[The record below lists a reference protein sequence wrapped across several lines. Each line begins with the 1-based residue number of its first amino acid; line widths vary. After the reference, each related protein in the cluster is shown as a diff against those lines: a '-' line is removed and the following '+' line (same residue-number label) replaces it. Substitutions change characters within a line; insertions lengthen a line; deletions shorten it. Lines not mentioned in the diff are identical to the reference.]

1 MNNISN
7 RTKQIAW
14 NYVLILVGTAVM
26 ALAIQCIY
34 DRVGLVTGGFTGLTI
49 IIRNITKSVISGGIP
64 LWFANIVL
72 NIPVF
77 IYSYVKFG
85 KKFVGRTLFATIMLS
100 VWLYIIPGVDL
111 SGDDYLLAAL
121 FGGVFTGVGMGI
133 VLRAG
138 ATTGGTDMVAAL
150 IQTKM
155 RHYSVVQ
162 IMQVMD
168 AAIVIA
174 GLYVFGLRSTLYA
187 VVSIFVST
195 KVSDGFLEGFK
206 NSKAALIITNH
217 YKEVAARV
225 MDELGR
231 GVTGMDAKGM
241 YTQDYK
247 CVLYC
252 VVSRKEIVQL
262 KEIVN
267 DVDPDAFVIVSDV
280 REVLGEGFMEYS
292 SQDF

>member
-1 MNNISN
+1 MNNMSN

-133 VLRAG
+133 VLRAE

>member
-1 MNNISN
+1 MSN
-7 RTKQIAW
+7 RTKPIAW

-252 VVSRKEIVQL
+252 VVSIKEIVQL

>member
-1 MNNISN
+1 MSKKV
-7 RTKQIAW
+7 RQAAG

-49 IIRNITKSVISGGIP
+49 VIRSLTKSVVEGGIP
-64 LWFANIVL
+64 LWFTNIVL

-77 IYSYVKFG
+77 LYSYIKFG
-85 KKFVGRTLFATIMLS
+85 RKFVGRTLFATLMLS

-111 SGDDYLLAAL
+111 SGDDFLLAAL
-121 FGGVFTGVGMGI
+121 FGGAFTGVGMGL

-150 IQTKM
+150 IQSRM

-187 VVSIFVST
+187 VVSIFVMT
-195 KVSDGFLEGFK
+195 KVSDAFLEGFK

-217 YKEVAARV
+217 HEEVAQRL
-225 MDELGR
+225 MDELDR

>member
-1 MNNISN
+1 MSKKV
-7 RTKQIAW
+7 RQAAG

-49 IIRNITKSVISGGIP
+49 VIRSLTKSVVEGGIP
-64 LWFANIVL
+64 LWFTNIVL

-77 IYSYVKFG
+77 LYSYIKFG
-85 KKFVGRTLFATIMLS
+85 RKFVGRTLFATLMLS

-121 FGGVFTGVGMGI
+121 FGGAFTGVGMGL

-150 IQTKM
+150 IQSRM

-187 VVSIFVST
+187 VVSIFVMT
-195 KVSDGFLEGFK
+195 KVSDAFLEGFK

-217 YKEVAARV
+217 HEEVAQRL
-225 MDELGR
+225 MDELDCC
-231 GVTGMDAKGM
+231 VTGMDAKGM

>member
-1 MNNISN
+1 MSN

-217 YKEVAARV
+217 YQEVAARV

>member
-1 MNNISN
+1 MSKKV
-7 RTKQIAW
+7 RQVAG
-14 NYVLILVGTAVM
+14 NYVLILIGTAVM

-49 IIRNITKSVISGGIP
+49 VIRSLTKSVIEDGIP
-64 LWFANIVL
+64 LWFTNIVL

-77 IYSYVKFG
+77 LYSYIKFG
-85 KKFVGRTLFATIMLS
+85 RKFVGRTLFATLMLS

-121 FGGVFTGVGMGI
+121 FGGAFTGVGMGL

-150 IQTKM
+150 IQSRM

-187 VVSIFVST
+187 VVSIFVMT
-195 KVSDGFLEGFK
+195 KVSDAFLEGFK

-217 YKEVAARV
+217 HGEVAQRL
-225 MDELGR
+225 MDELDR

-241 YTQDYK
+241 YTQNYK

-252 VVSRKEIVQL
+252 VVSRKEIVRL

-267 DVDPDAFVIVSDV
+267 DVDPEAFVIVSDV

>member
-1 MNNISN
+1 MSN
-7 RTKQIAW
+7 KAKQIAW

-49 IIRNITKSVISGGIP
+49 VIRSLTKSLVHGGIP
-64 LWFANIVL
+64 LWFTNIVL
-72 NIPVF
+72 NVPIF
-77 IYSYVKFG
+77 IYSYIRFG
-85 KKFVGRTLFATIMLS
+85 KKYIGRTLFATVMLS

-121 FGGVFTGVGMGI
+121 FGGAFTGIGMGL

-150 IQTKM
+150 IQARL

-168 AAIVIA
+168 AAIVIT

-187 VVSIFVST
+187 VVSIFVMT
-195 KVSDGFLEGFK
+195 KVSDAFLEGFK

-217 YKEVAARV
+217 HKEVAKRL
-225 MDELGR
+225 MDELDR
-231 GVTGMDAKGM
+231 GVTGLDAKGM

-267 DVDPDAFVIVSDV
+267 DVDPEAFVIVSDV

>member
-7 RTKQIAW
+7 KTKQTVW
-14 NYVLILVGTAVM
+14 NYVLILAGTAVM

-49 IIRNITKSVISGGIP
+49 VIRSLTENLVDGGIP
-64 LWFANIVL
+64 LWLTNVVL
-72 NIPVF
+72 NVPIF
-77 IYSYVKFG
+77 LYSYFKFG
-85 KKFVGRTLFATIMLS
+85 RKYIGRTLFATLMLS

-121 FGGVFTGVGMGI
+121 FGGAFTGVGMGL

-150 IQTKM
+150 IQAKM

-168 AAIVIA
+168 AAVVIT

-187 VVSIFVST
+187 VVSIFVMT
-195 KVSDGFLEGFK
+195 KVSDAFLEGFK

-217 YKEVAARV
+217 HREVAQRL
-225 MDELGR
+225 MDELDR
-231 GVTGMDAKGM
+231 GVTGLEAKGM
-241 YTQDYK
+241 YTNNYK

-267 DVDPDAFVIVSDV
+267 DEDPDAFVIVSDA

>member
-1 MNNISN
+1 MSN

-262 KEIVN
+262 KDIVN
-267 DVDPDAFVIVSDV
+267 VVDPDAFVIVSDV

>member
-1 MNNISN
+1 MSKKV
-7 RTKQIAW
+7 RQAAG

-49 IIRNITKSVISGGIP
+49 VIRSLTKSVVEGGIP
-64 LWFANIVL
+64 LWFTNIVL

-77 IYSYVKFG
+77 LYSYIKFG
-85 KKFVGRTLFATIMLS
+85 RKFVGRTLFATLMLS

-121 FGGVFTGVGMGI
+121 FGGAFTGVGMGL

-138 ATTGGTDMVAAL
+138 ATTGGTYMVAAL
-150 IQTKM
+150 IQSRM

-187 VVSIFVST
+187 VVSIFVMT
-195 KVSDGFLEGFK
+195 KVSDAFLEGFK

-217 YKEVAARV
+217 HEEVAQRL
-225 MDELGR
+225 MDELDR

>member
-1 MNNISN
+1 MSN
-7 RTKQIAW
+7 RIKQIAW

>member
-1 MNNISN
+1 MSN

-14 NYVLILVGTAVM
+14 NYVLILIGTAVM

>member
-1 MNNISN
+1 MSN

-292 SQDF
+292 SQDI

>member
-1 MNNISN
+1 MSN

-72 NIPVF
+72 NIPVL

>member
-1 MNNISN
+1 MSN

-77 IYSYVKFG
+77 IYSYVTFG

>member
-1 MNNISN
+1 MSN

-231 GVTGMDAKGM
+231 GVTGMDAKEM

>member
-1 MNNISN
+1 MSN

-217 YKEVAARV
+217 YKELAARV

>member
-1 MNNISN
+1 MSN

-280 REVLGEGFMEYS
+280 REVLGEGFMDYS

>member
-1 MNNISN
+1 MSKKV
-7 RTKQIAW
+7 RQAAG

-49 IIRNITKSVISGGIP
+49 VIRSLTKSVVEGGIP
-64 LWFANIVL
+64 LWFTNIVL

-77 IYSYVKFG
+77 LYSYIKFG
-85 KKFVGRTLFATIMLS
+85 RKFVGRTLFATLMLS

-121 FGGVFTGVGMGI
+121 FGGAFTGVGMGL

-150 IQTKM
+150 IQSRM

-187 VVSIFVST
+187 VVSIFVMT
-195 KVSDGFLEGFK
+195 KVSDAFLEGFK

-217 YKEVAARV
+217 HEEVAQRL
-225 MDELGR
+225 MGELDR

>member
-1 MNNISN
+1 MSKKV
-7 RTKQIAW
+7 RQVAG
-14 NYVLILVGTAVM
+14 NYVLILIGTAVM

-49 IIRNITKSVISGGIP
+49 VIRSLTKSVIEDGIP
-64 LWFANIVL
+64 LWFTNIVL

-77 IYSYVKFG
+77 LYSYIKFG
-85 KKFVGRTLFATIMLS
+85 RKFVGRTLFATLMLS

-121 FGGVFTGVGMGI
+121 FGGVFTGVGMGL

-150 IQTKM
+150 IQSRM

-187 VVSIFVST
+187 VVSIFVMT
-195 KVSDGFLEGFK
+195 KVSDAFLEGFK

-217 YKEVAARV
+217 HEEVAQRL
-225 MDELGR
+225 MDELDR
-231 GVTGMDAKGM
+231 GVTGMEAKGM
-241 YTQDYK
+241 YTQNYK

-252 VVSRKEIVQL
+252 VVSRKEIVRL

-267 DVDPDAFVIVSDV
+267 DVDPEAFVIVSDV

>member
-1 MNNISN
+1 MSN

-195 KVSDGFLEGFK
+195 KVSDGFLEGFQ

-217 YKEVAARV
+217 HKEVAARV

-252 VVSRKEIVQL
+252 VVTRKEIVQL

>member
-1 MNNISN
+1 MSN

-267 DVDPDAFVIVSDV
+267 DVDPDASVIVSDV
-280 REVLGEGFMEYS
+280 REVLGEGFMEYY

>member
-1 MNNISN
+1 MSKKV
-7 RTKQIAW
+7 RQAAG

-49 IIRNITKSVISGGIP
+49 VIRSLTKSVVEGGIP
-64 LWFANIVL
+64 LWFTNIVL

-77 IYSYVKFG
+77 LYSYIKFG
-85 KKFVGRTLFATIMLS
+85 RKFVGRTLFATLMLS

-121 FGGVFTGVGMGI
+121 FGGAFTGVGMGL

-150 IQTKM
+150 IQSRM

-187 VVSIFVST
+187 VVSIFVMT
-195 KVSDGFLEGFK
+195 KVSDAFLEGFK

-217 YKEVAARV
+217 HEEVAQRL
-225 MDELGR
+225 MDELDR

-280 REVLGEGFMEYS
+280 REVLGEGFMDYS

>member
-1 MNNISN
+1 MSN

-267 DVDPDAFVIVSDV
+267 DVDPDAVVIVSDV

>member
-1 MNNISN
+1 MSN

-217 YKEVAARV
+217 YKEVATRV

>member
-1 MNNISN
+1 MSN

-34 DRVGLVTGGFTGLTI
+34 DRVGLGTGGFTGLTI

>member
-1 MNNISN
+1 MSGT
-7 RTKQIAW
+7 TKHIAW

-49 IIRNITKSVISGGIP
+49 IVRSLTLQFFDGGIP
-64 LWFANIVL
+64 LWFTNIVL

-77 IYSYVKFG
+77 IYSFIRFG
-85 KKFVGRTLFATIMLS
+85 KKFVGRTLFATLMLS
-100 VWLYIIPGVDL
+100 VWLYFIPGVDL
-111 SGDDYLLAAL
+111 SGDDFLLATL
-121 FGGVFTGVGMGI
+121 FGGVFSGVGMGL

-150 IQTKM
+150 IQARL

-162 IMQVMD
+162 IMQIMD
-168 AAIVIA
+168 AAIVLM

-187 VVSIFVST
+187 VVSIFVMT
-195 KVSDGFLEGFK
+195 KVSDDFLEGFK
-206 NSKAALIITNH
+206 SSKAALIITNH
-217 YKEVAARV
+217 HEEVARHL
-225 MDELGR
+225 MEELER
-231 GVTGMDAKGM
+231 GVTGLDARGM
-241 YTQDYK
+241 YTKNEK

-252 VVSRKEIVQL
+252 VVSRKEVVRL

-267 DVDPDAFVIVSDV
+267 GVDPEAFVIVSDV

-292 SQDF
+292 SQEF

>member
-1 MNNISN
+1 MSKKVRQAAGND
-7 RTKQIAW
+7 
-14 NYVLILVGTAVM
+14 VLILVGTAVM

-49 IIRNITKSVISGGIP
+49 VIRSLTKSVVEGGIP
-64 LWFANIVL
+64 LWFTNIVL

-77 IYSYVKFG
+77 LYSYIKFG
-85 KKFVGRTLFATIMLS
+85 RKFVGRTLFATLMLS

-121 FGGVFTGVGMGI
+121 FGGAFTGVGMGL

-150 IQTKM
+150 IQSRM

-187 VVSIFVST
+187 VVSIFVMT
-195 KVSDGFLEGFK
+195 KVSDAFLEGFK

-217 YKEVAARV
+217 HEEVAQRL
-225 MDELGR
+225 MDELDR

>member
-1 MNNISN
+1 MSN

-111 SGDDYLLAAL
+111 SSDDYLLAAL

>member
-1 MNNISN
+1 M
-7 RTKQIAW
+7 
-14 NYVLILVGTAVM
+14 ILVGTAVM

>member
-1 MNNISN
+1 MSN

-187 VVSIFVST
+187 VVSIFAST

>member
-1 MNNISN
+1 MSN

-64 LWFANIVL
+64 LWFANTVL